1 MLSRG
6 ARESNE
12 WFLERFKRPLSRQGS
27 KSKSNIDLATA
38 ENWLIRPEIL
48 SSLKKNFQV
57 DFQSNHLSYA
67 PGLGGTP
74 ELLSAASSFFNHFFS
89 PAIPVEPKHIVTSAG
104 CSAVIDTLINDICD
118 DGDGLLVAT
127 PYWGS
132 FEVSSVLRNGVKL
145 ISVPISY
152 NESLCAQS
160 IVEAYRAA
168 AENTTHKVRGLLFC
182 NPHNPWGHICSV
194 EIIDALLQ
202 YCEQADIHFVSDE
215 IYALSTFGRII
226 LPSSGSAE
234 GSEKFVSPDAKF
246 VSVLSRDLTELGV
259 NGERVHVVYS
269 ISKDFGC
276 SGLRLGCLITQA
288 NEKLRMSQ
296 AILNNGKLCTAAQVM
311 VAPILQDTS
320 QLSALVS
327 LNIQRMQSA
336 ARLAVQFAEFHNL
349 AYYEPVAGVYVWL
362 RLSNSCNTDDEEEAI
377 VQRCAKQGVF
387 VGSGSDYCEGQAG
400 WFRLTFALSTDKF
413 VQGLRL
419 IETAMDYE
427 DKFDFGSV
435 ESSMGNFVSHI
446 WRRLGLL

>member
-1 MLSRG
+1 MLSRR
-6 ARESNE
+6 ARENNE

-27 KSKSNIDLATA
+27 KSKFNIDLATA

-48 SSLKKNFQV
+48 SLLKQNFQA
-57 DFQSNHLSYA
+57 DFQSNNLSYA

-89 PAIPVEPKHIVTSAG
+89 PAIPVQPKHLVTSAG

-145 ISVPISY
+145 IPVPISY
-152 NESLCAQS
+152 GESQCAQS

-168 AENTTHKVRGLLFC
+168 AENTPRKVRGLLFC

-215 IYALSTFGRII
+215 IYALSTFGRVV
-226 LPSSGSAE
+226 LPSSGSA
-234 GSEKFVSPDAKF
+234 GQSEKFVSPDAKF
-246 VSVLSRDLTELGV
+246 VSVLSRDLTKLGV

-276 SGLRLGCLITQA
+276 SGLRLGCLVTQA
-288 NEKLRMSQ
+288 NEKFRMSQ

-311 VAPILQDTS
+311 VAPILRDTS

-336 ARLAVQFAEFHNL
+336 ARLAIQFAEFHNL
-349 AYYEPVAGVYVWL
+349 TYYEPVAGVYIWL
-362 RLSNSCNTDDEEEAI
+362 RLSSLCKTDEEEEAI

-413 VQGLRL
+413 IQGLRL

-427 DKFDFGSV
+427 DRFDFGLV
-435 ESSMGNFVSHI
+435 ESSTANFVSRI

>member
-1 MLSRG
+1 MLSRR

-48 SSLKKNFQV
+48 SSLKHNFQA
-57 DFQSNHLSYA
+57 DFQSNNLSYA

-74 ELLSAASSFFNHFFS
+74 ELLSAASSFFNRFFS

-145 ISVPISY
+145 IPVPISY
-152 NESLCAQS
+152 RESHSAQS
-160 IVEAYRAA
+160 IVEKYRAA
-168 AENTTHKVRGLLFC
+168 AENTPHKVRGLLFC

-215 IYALSTFGRII
+215 IYALSTFGRVV
-226 LPSSGSAE
+226 LPSGCA
-234 GSEKFVSPDAKF
+234 GQGEKFVSPDAKF
-246 VSVLSRDLTELGV
+246 VSVLARDLTELGV
-259 NGERVHVVYS
+259 NGGRVHVVYS

-276 SGLRLGCLITQA
+276 SGLRLGCLVTQA

-311 VAPILQDTS
+311 VAPILRNTS

-349 AYYEPVAGVYVWL
+349 TYYEPVAGVYIWL
-362 RLSNSCNTDDEEEAI
+362 RLSNSCKTDEEEEGI

-400 WFRLTFALSTDKF
+400 WFRLTFTLSTDKF
-413 VQGLRL
+413 IQGLRL
-419 IETAMDYE
+419 IETAMEYE
-427 DKFDFGSV
+427 DRFDFGLV
-435 ESSMGNFVSHI
+435 ESSMGYFVSHL